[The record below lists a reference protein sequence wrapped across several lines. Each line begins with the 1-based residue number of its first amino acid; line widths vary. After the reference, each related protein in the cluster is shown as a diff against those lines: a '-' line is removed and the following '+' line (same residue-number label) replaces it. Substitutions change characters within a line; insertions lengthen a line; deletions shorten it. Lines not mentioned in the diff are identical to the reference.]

1 MATSMSTLP
10 IGLTDSQL
18 KILFDLSRP
27 LNVRERGRF
36 MELVG
41 ERLRGHVG
49 EIGSGT
55 ITRIARE
62 AQRAVFMPPIGSE
75 DAAPL
80 LKIEMAEIK
89 AR

>member
-41 ERLRGHVG
+41 ERLRGHGG
-49 EIGSGT
+49 ELGEGARMSARRVPAAVSGAGCSAAAQDRAL
-55 ITRIARE
+55 TRTTDR
-62 AQRAVFMPPIGSE
+62 
-75 DAAPL
+75 
-80 LKIEMAEIK
+80 
-89 AR
+89 

>member
-41 ERLRGHVG
+41 ERLRGHGG
-49 EIGSGT
+49 ELGEGVITQDRARMSARRVPAAVSGGGCS
-55 ITRIARE
+55 AA
-62 AQRAVFMPPIGSE
+62 AQDRDGG
-75 DAAPL
+75 D
-80 LKIEMAEIK
+80 
-89 AR
+89 